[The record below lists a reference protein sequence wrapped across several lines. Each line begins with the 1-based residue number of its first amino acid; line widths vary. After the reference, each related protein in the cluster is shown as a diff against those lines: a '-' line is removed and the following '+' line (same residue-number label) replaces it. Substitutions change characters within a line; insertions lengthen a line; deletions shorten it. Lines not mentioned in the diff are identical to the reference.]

1 MSTVED
7 QTCNLTK
14 QKLSNNNKLNTL
26 VKYQS
31 TKKKKKKRQ
40 NKKKPFFNLTTEGN
54 FHHLFPSQT
63 QNIHW
68 FNLPL
73 HYTKKKKHRIWTS

>member
-31 TKKKKKKRQ
+31 TKKKRQ

-54 FHHLFPSQT
+54 FHHLFPPQT
-63 QNIHW
+63 QNIHC

-73 HYTKKKKHRIWTS
+73 HYTKKKTPNMNIINS

>member
-31 TKKKKKKRQ
+31 TKKKGRTKR
-40 NKKKPFFNLTTEGN
+40 NPFST
-54 FHHLFPSQT
+54 
-63 QNIHW
+63 
-68 FNLPL
+68 
-73 HYTKKKKHRIWTS
+73 

>member
-1 MSTVED
+1 MGIKSKHFLKVKKTILKQMSTVED

-31 TKKKKKKRQ
+31 TKKKGRTKR
-40 NKKKPFFNLTTEGN
+40 NPFST
-54 FHHLFPSQT
+54 
-63 QNIHW
+63 
-68 FNLPL
+68 
-73 HYTKKKKHRIWTS
+73 

>member
-14 QKLSNNNKLNTL
+14 QQLSNNNKLNTL

-31 TKKKKKKRQ
+31 TKKKKKKGRTKR
-40 NKKKPFFNLTTEGN
+40 NPFST
-54 FHHLFPSQT
+54 
-63 QNIHW
+63 
-68 FNLPL
+68 
-73 HYTKKKKHRIWTS
+73 